1 MSISLGNTLGKY
13 RLVDRLGQGGM
24 AEVFSALQAG
34 LERMVVVKVLHCHL
48 AGDETFVERFQ
59 REARAIGSL
68 QHPNIVRILDVDA
81 HEGMDFMVMD
91 YVAGGTLSSY
101 LKERTRLPV
110 DEALR
115 IGKQLADAL
124 AYAHRQGVIHRDI
137 KPSNILFTDATHRH
151 AVLTD
156 FGLARLCDETGAKLT
171 VTGAMVGTPTYMSP
185 EAVRGEPCDGSS
197 DIYSLGVVL
206 YEMVTGRPPYVANT
220 PYSMM
225 MKQTTEP
232 LPAPRA
238 LNPDLPAEV
247 EDLLLTALAKEPAA
261 RFGDAADMARA
272 LSYTRTALR
281 TDQTPEPATAAAPEP
296 AVHIRPKP
304 VRQRWWALLAATSG
318 VIMVTLLT
326 IYVLLFL

>member
-1 MSISLGNTLGKY
+1 MSISIGHILGKY
-13 RLVDRLGQGGM
+13 KLVERLGQGGM
-24 AEVFSALQAG
+24 AEVYSAFQPG
-34 LERMVVVKVLHCHL
+34 VERLVVVKVLHCHL
-48 AGDETFVERFQ
+48 AGDENFVERFQ

-68 QHPNIVRILDVDA
+68 QHPNIVRIIDVDVQD
-81 HEGMDFMVMD
+81 GMDFMVMD
-91 YVAGGTLSSY
+91 YVTGGTLSSC
-101 LKERTRLPV
+101 LKECTLLPL

-137 KPSNILFTDATHRH
+137 KPANILFTDKTHQH

-185 EAVRGEPCDGSS
+185 EAVRGEACDGSS
-197 DIYSLGVVL
+197 DIYSLGVVM

-232 LPAPRA
+232 LPSPRV
-238 LNPDLPAEV
+238 LNPALPVAVEEV
-247 EDLLLTALAKEPAA
+247 LLKALAKDPAE
-261 RFGDAADMARA
+261 RYRDAGEMARA
-272 LSYTRTALR
+272 LYQTRMAVQAE
-281 TDQTPEPATAAAPEP
+281 QTNQPEAPVNTPAPPIP
-296 AVHIRPKP
+296 ARA
-304 VRQRWWALLAATSG
+304 RQEARGLWALAAVSG
-318 VIMVTLLT
+318 VLLVMLLT
-326 IYVLLFL
+326 AYLLLSL